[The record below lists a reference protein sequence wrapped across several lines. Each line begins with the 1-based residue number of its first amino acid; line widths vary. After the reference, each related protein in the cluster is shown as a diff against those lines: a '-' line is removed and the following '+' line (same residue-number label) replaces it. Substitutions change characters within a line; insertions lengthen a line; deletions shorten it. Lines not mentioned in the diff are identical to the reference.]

1 LQQTPRVVQVVNCW
15 RCPHLPHQR
24 QVRLKLF
31 IYLRRNTVDRLQF
44 AHLTCRFM
52 NVELCRAVIHS
63 RRQRPSWRVDASHQV
78 TYRPRTGQTKDALP
92 FIRRVLKVELTYW
105 PVASFRVR
113 RYQQDVWY
121 ALHLSRMAQACHT
134 RAPA

>member
-1 LQQTPRVVQVVNCW
+1 MPRGYPQ
-15 RCPHLPHQR
+15 PEATQDGTGH
-24 QVRLKLF
+24 
-31 IYLRRNTVDRLQF
+31 
-44 AHLTCRFM
+44 AGG
-52 NVELCRAVIHS
+52 A
-63 RRQRPSWRVDASHQV
+63 DASHQV
-78 TYRPRTGQTKDALP
+78 TYRPRTGQAKDALP

-105 PVASFRVR
+105 PGASFRVR